1 MRKKTVDGRVADV
14 YDRRHGSATVRSFT
28 MPAPSPLLIVLPDRV
43 EGPRV
48 RLRPYRAEDAATL
61 WDAVQ
66 ESRDHLEPWM
76 PWVHEYQ
83 APDDVRE
90 YLVRARAR
98 WQLREDLAVAIL
110 ERETD
115 RLLGGSGLHRM
126 NWPLRTFE
134 IGYWL
139 RRGAEGHGF
148 ASEAVQLL
156 ARLAFDTLDANRV
169 EIRMDARN
177 ERSRRVAERLGFV
190 LEGTLR
196 RAAADVNGRPTNVHV
211 FALLPEEYWRLP
223 WAEE

>member
-1 MRKKTVDGRVADV
+1 
-14 YDRRHGSATVRSFT
+14 
-28 MPAPSPLLIVLPDRV
+28 MPSPSPLLIDIPDALDGPNVRV
-43 EGPRV
+43 
-48 RLRPYRAEDAATL
+48 RPYRPDDAQAL

-66 ESRDHLEPWM
+66 ESREHLAPWM

-83 APDDVRE
+83 EPDDARE
-90 YLVRARAR
+90 FLIRAQAR
-98 WQLREDLAVAIL
+98 WQLREDLSVAIV
-110 ERETD
+110 ERESG

-139 RRGAEGHGF
+139 RRGAEGRGYV
-148 ASEAVQLL
+148 SEAVQLL
-156 ARLAFDTLDANRV
+156 TRLAFDSLDANRV
-169 EIRMDARN
+169 EIRMDTRN

-196 RAAADVNGRPTNVHV
+196 RAAADADGRPTNVHV

-223 WAEE
+223 WAE